1 MSANAQRSEEA
12 MLRICN
18 RSFEAR
24 PPSLPERGESLA
36 NVKQYIAFL
45 YLTRASGPEAWK
57 KAGQKLAEC
66 IRLHPR
72 TLLTRKTWHLLFAWS
87 LLQLLPVRRRR
98 PAVITLL
105 RIYGRWSMLRRP
117 EVGRLVE
124 DLERSGL
131 GRAASRVGDLLRGGA
146 KKSPASAILVQADVI
161 VVGIFLKPQ
170 DVAIYSVA
178 AATSRLVTFPLDAA
192 TALSA
197 PKFAALH
204 AQQRHLD
211 LQALVTDVTRW
222 TFWPSLAI
230 AVIFVAFGSMVLRLF
245 GPGFEQGYATLLILT
260 LGQLAN
266 AFAGPVA
273 SLLNMTGHQVVT
285 ARVLSA
291 SAIFCVAFGLA
302 FTRIWGSVG
311 TAIVFSGAM
320 VLWNAWLAM
329 FVVRKLEIYPSL
341 SRR

>member
-1 MSANAQRSEEA
+1 
-12 MLRICN
+12 
-18 RSFEAR
+18 
-24 PPSLPERGESLA
+24 
-36 NVKQYIAFL
+36 
-45 YLTRASGPEAWK
+45 
-57 KAGQKLAEC
+57 
-66 IRLHPR
+66 
-72 TLLTRKTWHLLFAWS
+72 
-87 LLQLLPVRRRR
+87 
-98 PAVITLL
+98 
-105 RIYGRWSMLRRP
+105 
-117 EVGRLVE
+117 
-124 DLERSGL
+124 
-131 GRAASRVGDLLRGGA
+131 
-146 KKSPASAILVQADVI
+146 

-170 DVAIYSVA
+170 DVAIYSAA
-178 AATSRLVTFPLDAA
+178 AATSGLVTFPLYAVS
-192 TALSA
+192 ALSA

-204 AQQRHLD
+204 AQQRQFD
-211 LQALVTDVTRW
+211 LQALVADVVRW

-230 AVIFVAFGSMVLRLF
+230 ALILIAFGPIVLRLF
-245 GPGFEQGYATLLILT
+245 GPGFEQGYVALLILT
-260 LGQLAN
+260 LGQLVN

-329 FVVRKLEIYPSL
+329 FVVRKLEIYPFL